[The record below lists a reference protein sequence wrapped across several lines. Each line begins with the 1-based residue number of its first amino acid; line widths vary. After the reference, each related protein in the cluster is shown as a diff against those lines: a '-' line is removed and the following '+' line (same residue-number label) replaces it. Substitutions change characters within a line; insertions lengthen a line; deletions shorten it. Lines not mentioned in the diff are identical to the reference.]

1 MPNIGDENDEE
12 IKMDFIWI
20 VVGIFIVFL
29 ILKQLF
35 YYFDER
41 STKLSPEEQT
51 AHDKEQERQ
60 TKARHDIFNSL
71 TDKEIKKMTL
81 SQIEAKVG
89 NGCSRVWVMTFMQ
102 RRKLDCVDYDGSI
115 TSEERSFA
123 KKTIGT
129 KNSRLICPHCQEKGG
144 VYKKLDVTR
153 REETRDS
160 TNVTAAILKG
170 VQTTTKKVTQLHC
183 VNCDTSWDI

>member
-1 MPNIGDENDEE
+1 
-12 IKMDFIWI
+12 MDFLLI
-20 VVGIFIVFL
+20 VVGVFIVFL

-41 STKLSPEEQT
+41 SIKLSPEEE
-51 AHDKEQERQ
+51 AEHDKEQERLS
-60 TKARHDIFNSL
+60 KARLDIFNSL
-71 TDKEIKKMTL
+71 TEKEIKNMTL
-81 SQIEAKVG
+81 SQIQAKVG
-89 NGCSRVWVMTFMQ
+89 NGCSPAWVMTFMQ
-102 RRKLDCVDYDGSI
+102 RRKFDCVDYDGSI
-115 TSEERSFA
+115 SSEERSFA

-144 VYKKLDVTR
+144 VYKKLDVAR

-183 VNCDTSWDI
+183 VKCDTSWDI